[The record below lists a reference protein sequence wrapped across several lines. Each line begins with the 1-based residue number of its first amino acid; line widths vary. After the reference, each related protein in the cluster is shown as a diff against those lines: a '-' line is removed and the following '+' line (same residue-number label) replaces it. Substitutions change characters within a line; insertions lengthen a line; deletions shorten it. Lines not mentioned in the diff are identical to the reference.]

1 MKKNFEDVV
10 IFGSGLSAKI
20 MSLVARNAG
29 LSFKLITDKN
39 IGSKPS
45 DDTRSLAL
53 SVASKKML
61 KTLGVNI
68 KTEAVTKMIVIEGGL
83 GDEKIKSRLS
93 FDKEL
98 VDEDIAYIAEHSVIE
113 KSIDRVLKLDE
124 NEIIKEKVTKIQK
137 EDNFSKI
144 ILNNNECL
152 SSKAIIFTEVLDR
165 DLQNIYNVKYNFFEY
180 GQTAIS
186 ATLRHSKS
194 HKGYAFQFFQK
205 NGPLALLPMSNK
217 RGSNYSSLVWTEKTD
232 NISSLISSK
241 KNLEDSLNNLCSDYL
256 GKISISKGPSS
267 FVLKK
272 LSGVK
277 ALSNGALFVGDALR
291 AMHPMAGQA
300 WNQSLRDI
308 AYIADALAESEKLGL
323 DLFQCPS
330 ISLFNKKRKI
340 ETEALINSIG
350 FLNSIYRSDTSLAKG
365 LRRNIM
371 KLADNYQPLKLFL
384 LNEASGGALE
394 RPNLLN
400 GSKPGSNII

>member
-1 MKKNFEDVV
+1 MFKKKGLLIETSVSSKILLRNYKMIKGIGNTFSSSFCMAPCGLTDIFNHNNNHGCFDSLQIERAKFKKENYKNLINRGVKNHYKKNF
-10 IFGSGLSAKI
+10 I
-20 MSLVARNAG
+20 
-29 LSFKLITDKN
+29 
-39 IGSKPS
+39 KP
-45 DDTRSLAL
+45 
-53 SVASKKML
+53 V
-61 KTLGVNI
+61 G
-68 KTEAVTKMIVIEGGL
+68 
-83 GDEKIKSRLS
+83 
-93 FDKEL
+93 
-98 VDEDIAYIAEHSVIE
+98 
-113 KSIDRVLKLDE
+113 
-124 NEIIKEKVTKIQK
+124 
-137 EDNFSKI
+137 
-144 ILNNNECL
+144 CL
-152 SSKAIIFTEVLDR
+152 SSLNV
-165 DLQNIYNVKYNFFEY
+165 QNIYNVKYNFFEY

-241 KNLEDSLNNLCSDYL
+241 KNLEDCLNNLCSDYL

-308 AYIADALAESEKLGL
+308 AYIADAFAESEKLGL

-371 KLADNYQPLKLFL
+371 KLADNYKPLKLFL

-400 GSKPGSNII
+400 GLKPGSNII